1 MASLRIGRTAF
12 RAGVRVDSRNSVSA
26 ATAAPRLPRAPPEL
40 GPEPSPGVMISKGK
54 PVRVIAYRPWRGLR
68 QALKFI
74 DAHLGE
80 RLTLVKIADE
90 ARLSPYHFAHIFK
103 RFTGVAPHQYVMQ
116 RRLERAKHLLG
127 DTDLPIADIA
137 AQLGYASQ
145 SHFSEAFHHTTGVT
159 PLTYRL
165 HR

>member
-1 MASLRIGRTAF
+1 MMS
-12 RAGVRVDSRNSVSA
+12 N
-26 ATAAPRLPRAPPEL
+26 
-40 GPEPSPGVMISKGK
+40 GK

-80 RLTLVKIADE
+80 RLTLARIADE

-116 RRLERAKHLLG
+116 RRLERAKQLLAG
-127 DTDLPIADIA
+127 SDTPIAEIA
-137 AQLGYASQ
+137 AELGYASQ
-145 SHFSEAFHHTTGVT
+145 SHFSEAFHHATGIT